1 MSLRPLVTRLTGLGQ
16 APGGVSVSPPT
27 RGGLQAQARAARY
40 QALAALA
47 TDAGLGPDIDVFT
60 AHHADDQ
67 LETMALRL
75 AAASGWAGLAGMRE
89 EQAVRVAT
97 LRRPLRL
104 VRPLLGV
111 RKATLQAAC
120 AAEGTRWA
128 EDPSNAKL
136 GYARNRSR
144 AALRELASQDPALEA
159 SLLEVQSDLQ
169 ATRRKMEAAAEALL
183 EEAVV
188 ADGAVAGLWLDR
200 RRLGAHTTDRGV
212 CTSDAAVQ
220 AEAVRRILA
229 AASGRPLQQPD
240 AVRQACRFLREGRGG
255 DSAAFGGC
263 QLVLLGQ
270 RRGNGC
276 IAAALRQ
283 PLDRLQARR
292 AAADAASL
300 ACSPLYRGGLWWDG
314 RLWLAGDG
322 ERIQRATLRSGVAD
336 AAPARPEHVPPRIWR
351 LALGSFPPGCDP
363 ECSPGDAVAAGGGWE
378 WEPAPHT
385 VTWMGAAMR
394 SSPAEWLEMRLT
406 QPSV

>member
-1 MSLRPLVTRLTGLGQ
+1 MALQPLVIRLSGLGHN
-16 APGGVSVSPPT
+16 APDGAPPPT

-89 EQAVRVAT
+89 QQAVRVAT

-104 VRPLLGV
+104 VRPLLNV

-136 GYARNRSR
+136 AYARNRSR

-159 SLLEVQSDLQ
+159 SLLELQSDLQ

-188 ADGAVAGLWLDR
+188 ADGAMAGLWLDR
-200 RRLGAHTTDRGV
+200 RRLVLVPPTTHRGV
-212 CTSDAAVQ
+212 CTGDAAVQ
-220 AEAVRRILA
+220 TEAVRRILA

-283 PLDRLQARR
+283 PLDRLQAQR
-292 AAADAASL
+292 AVADAARV

-314 RLWLAGDG
+314 RLWLAGNGDRMQTAAPG
-322 ERIQRATLRSGVAD
+322 LGVATGAD

-351 LALGSFPPGCDP
+351 LALGSLPS
-363 ECSPGDAVAAGGGWE
+363 ECGPGDAVAAGGGWE

-385 VTWMGAAMR
+385 VTWEGAAMQ
-394 SSPAEWLEMRLT
+394 SCPAEWLEMRLSR
-406 QPSV
+406 PWV